1 MKSYKQL
8 ISEVAQPK
16 AGDEIEFVA
25 KHIINVL
32 DHPESEDE
40 QHTGSIVKKKGGKR
54 IADYDTGEDMA
65 VYESEVDENAFIM
78 AASDAKVKNKKKFDF
93 DDEEYPVKI
102 KGDVAKKIVGE
113 DFDVSELDEE
123 TFDYFLESASI
134 DQLNEIIGKLAGSV
148 VRGAAKAVAAGAK
161 RLTVAG
167 RADAAEKRANA
178 MEKKRK
184 DMERLKKARERI
196 TKLQSSGNKNPEQ
209 MQKAKEALAKKQK
222 KMNEE
227 LTDTQKKKRE
237 EIVLAMKKDKKSLVN
252 RYGDDWESVMYATAT
267 KQAKNESLN
276 EANFFDYKVM
286 VDGNHVMTVNAK
298 DEDQAF
304 KIVDGQLQHLR
315 KYVGKATP
323 AVKDLKIKKW
333 SGKLPEYNQIK
344 LVKES
349 LDEATISNVMKLND
363 GGSVNVS
370 KDEQKMLNALYK
382 NLKGSNKSKMEET
395 MLRDKKGFQE
405 ILRFAKEV
413 YEE

>member
-40 QHTGSIVKKKGGKR
+40 QHTGASVKKKGGKR
-54 IADYDTGEDMA
+54 IADYDTGEDMS
-65 VYESEVDENAFIM
+65 VYESDVDENAFIM

-113 DFDVSELDEE
+113 EIDIDELDEE
-123 TFDYFLESASI
+123 TFEYFLESASLE
-134 DQLNEIIGKLAGSV
+134 QLDEFVGKLAGKI
-148 VRGAAKAVAAGAK
+148 VRGAAKVAATGVKKAAN
-161 RLTVAG
+161 RMTVSG
-167 RADAAEKRANA
+167 RADAAEKRASA

-184 DMERLKKARERI
+184 DMERLKKAKDRI

-227 LTDTQKKKRE
+227 LSDTQKKKRE
-237 EIVLAMKKDKKSLVN
+237 DIVLAMKKDKKGLMN

-267 KQAKNESLN
+267 KQAKNESL
-276 EANFFDYKVM
+276 E
-286 VDGNHVMTVNAK
+286 
-298 DEDQAF
+298 
-304 KIVDGQLQHLR
+304 
-315 KYVGKATP
+315 
-323 AVKDLKIKKW
+323 
-333 SGKLPEYNQIK
+333 
-344 LVKES
+344 ES
-349 LDEATISNVMKLND
+349 NISDNMKLKD
-363 GGSVNVS
+363 GSSVKVS

-382 NLKGSNKSKMEET
+382 NLKGGNKSKMEET
-395 MLRDKKGFQE
+395 MLRDKKGFLE

-413 YEE
+413 YDE

>member
-25 KHIINVL
+25 KHIVNLL
-32 DHPESEDE
+32 DHPASEDE
-40 QHTGSIVKKKGGKR
+40 QHAGAVVKKKGAKR
-54 IADYDTGEDMA
+54 IADYDTGEDMS

-78 AASDAKVKNKKKFDF
+78 AASDAKVKGKKNFKFDGK
-93 DDEEYPVKI
+93 DYPVKI
-102 KGDVAKKIVGE
+102 KDDVAKKVVGE

-123 TFDYFLESASI
+123 TFDYFIESASI

-196 TKLQSSGNKNPEQ
+196 AKLQSSGNKNPEQ
-209 MQKAKEALAKKQK
+209 MKKAKEALAKKQK

-227 LTDTQKKKRE
+227 LTDAQKKKRE
-237 EIVLAMKKDKKSLVN
+237 EIVLAMKKDKKSLVD

-267 KQAKNESLN
+267 KQAKNESLEESN
-276 EANFFDYKVM
+276 ISDNVKLK
-286 VDGNHVMTVNAK
+286 DGSS
-298 DEDQAF
+298 
-304 KIVDGQLQHLR
+304 
-315 KYVGKATP
+315 
-323 AVKDLKIKKW
+323 VK
-333 SGKLPEYNQIK
+333 
-344 LVKES
+344 
-349 LDEATISNVMKLND
+349 
-363 GGSVNVS
+363 VS
-370 KDEQKMLNALYK
+370 KDEQKILNALYK